1 MFRRRLGVRGR
12 ILAIALI
19 PSLTLLLV
27 GVGTAGY
34 LVFKGTY
41 ARVWAIQVQKSTPS
55 AREFTESVQLER
67 RLTLAELA
75 GDREAA
81 PALAA
86 ARVRTDKAVAELRSA
101 SGGLQTLASSL
112 IGDKVTH
119 FMNVLDRLPMVR
131 AQVDTGT
138 LPILEAYTF
147 YNDGL
152 LAIPTATQIAQQFS
166 PDPEIAIELA
176 EGLRLFYAAEA
187 MSRSNA
193 LALALVNAHDRATV
207 PAAEYL
213 RQVGYYHTQI
223 DYLTS
228 EFDAPQRDAAKAATS
243 SSAWQQLTSME
254 GVLTRLAL
262 QTPPDDGQNTIRPGA
277 PEADGTARSGIAADL
292 PWSVADWQNA
302 ATDVNR
308 GLIDIWINQNK
319 QAQAVAED
327 KAGGS
332 TVSSLL
338 FGIGVLLV
346 AIAGFVIAIKL
357 ANRIIRRLRLLRGE
371 TLALADEGLPDM
383 MRRLRA
389 GEPVDIVEQTPLLDY
404 GQDEIGQVAK
414 AFGRA
419 HAAAVAGAVT
429 EARTREG
436 VKAVFLN
443 IAHRSQIVV
452 HQQLEILDEAERQ
465 QEDPALLDTFFRL
478 DHLATRERR
487 NAENLVILGGGQP
500 GRQWRNPV
508 DLVSLVR
515 SAIGETLDYSRV
527 RLARQPEVL
536 IVGSAVADLIHL
548 LAELIDNATAFS
560 PPQARVEVSGNVV
573 GKGVVVEI
581 EDQGM
586 GMPEDELTKANEMLR
601 NPPDF
606 GVAALSADS
615 RLGLFVVAQLGV
627 QYGISVRLVES
638 DYGGIRAIVLIPSAL
653 IARETGKPSARS
665 KGSETASSQS
675 AAPPSAQRTPLPTAD
690 PSPAPLEA
698 AVATLVVEPPA
709 ANPTAPEETCTAS
722 PGNGDARPALPRRN
736 RQANLAP
743 QLTEPA
749 ATQTGPPRQRTAEQ
763 ARDLMSAIENGT
775 RQGRKPLAD
784 NSPTPDDQ
792 KD

>member
-34 LVFKGTY
+34 LVFKGAY

-75 GDREAA
+75 GDHDAA

-86 ARVRTDKAVAELRSA
+86 ARVRVDKAVAELRSA

-112 IGDKVTH
+112 IGEKVTH
-119 FMNVLDRLPMVR
+119 FLNVLDRLPTVR
-131 AQVDTGT
+131 AQVDTGA
-138 LPILEAYTF
+138 LPILEAYAF

-152 LAIPTATQIAQQFS
+152 RAIPTATQIAQQFS

-193 LALALVNAHDRATV
+193 LAMALVNAHDQATV
-207 PAAEYL
+207 PVAEYL
-213 RQVGYYHTQI
+213 SQVGYYHAQI

-228 EFDAPQRDAAKAATS
+228 EFDAPQRDAAKAATAS
-243 SSAWQQLTSME
+243 PAWRQLTSME
-254 GVLTRLAL
+254 DTLTRRAL
-262 QTPPDDGQNTIRPGA
+262 QSPPDDGQNTTTSDNM
-277 PEADGTARSGIAADL
+277 EL

-319 QAQAVAED
+319 QAQKVAED

-332 TVSSLL
+332 ALSSLL

-346 AIAGFVIAIKL
+346 AIAGFIIAVKL
-357 ANRIIRRLRLLRGE
+357 ANRIIRRLKLLRRE

-383 MRRLRA
+383 MRRLRT
-389 GEPVDIVEQTPLLDY
+389 GEPVDPAEETPLLDY
-404 GQDEIGQVAK
+404 GEDEIGQVAK

-452 HQQLEILDEAERQ
+452 HQQLEILDEAERG

-508 DLVSLVR
+508 DLIALVR

-527 RLARQPEVL
+527 RLARQPETQ

-548 LAELIDNATAFS
+548 LAELIDNATSFS
-560 PPQARVEVSGNVV
+560 PPQSRVEVSGNVV

-586 GMPEDELTKANEMLR
+586 GMPADELTKTNDMLR

-627 QYGISVRLVES
+627 RYGVSVRLVES

-653 IARETGKPSARS
+653 IARETGTPTPRSEVSGATPSRA
-665 KGSETASSQS
+665 
-675 AAPPSAQRTPLPTAD
+675 AAPPPVHQ
-690 PSPAPLEA
+690 SPMTLAEQSEAP
-698 AVATLVVEPPA
+698 VATLVAKPA
-709 ANPTAPEETCTAS
+709 AADPTPSEAVTAAPT
-722 PGNGDARPALPRRN
+722 GNVDARPVLPRRN

-743 QLTEPA
+743 QLSEPA
-749 ATQTGPPRQRTAEQ
+749 ATPTGPQRQRTAEQ

-775 RQGRKPLAD
+775 RQGRKPLSDD
-784 NSPTPDDQ
+784 NPTPDDQ

>member
-34 LVFKGTY
+34 LVFKGGY

-67 RLTLAELA
+67 RLTLAKLA
-75 GDREAA
+75 GDHDAA
-81 PALAA
+81 PALAS
-86 ARVRTDKAVAELRSA
+86 ARVRVDKAVAELRSA

-112 IGDKVTH
+112 IGEKVTH
-119 FMNVLDRLPMVR
+119 FLNVLDRLPTVR
-131 AQVDTGT
+131 AQVDTGA
-138 LPILEAYTF
+138 LPILEAYAF

-152 LAIPTATQIAQQFS
+152 RAIPTATQIAQQFS

-193 LALALVNAHDRATV
+193 LALALVNAHDQATFPV
-207 PAAEYL
+207 AEYL
-213 RQVGYYHTQI
+213 SQVGYYHAQI

-228 EFDAPQRDAAKAATS
+228 EFDAPQRDAAKAAAAS
-243 SSAWQQLTSME
+243 PAWRQLSSME
-254 GVLTRLAL
+254 DALARRAL
-262 QTPPDDGQNTIRPGA
+262 QSPSDDGQNTTTSGSV
-277 PEADGTARSGIAADL
+277 PEL

-319 QAQAVAED
+319 QAQEVAED

-332 TVSSLL
+332 ALTSLL
-338 FGIGVLLV
+338 FGIVVLLV
-346 AIAGFVIAIKL
+346 AIAGFIVAVKL
-357 ANRIIRRLRLLRGE
+357 ANRIIRRLKLLRGE

-389 GEPVDIVEQTPLLDY
+389 GELVDPAEETPLLDY

-452 HQQLEILDEAERQ
+452 HQQLEILDEAERG

-508 DLVSLVR
+508 DLIALVR

-527 RLARQPEVL
+527 RLARQPEVQ

-548 LAELIDNATAFS
+548 LAELIDNATSFS
-560 PPQARVEVSGNVV
+560 PPQSRVEVSGNVV

-586 GMPEDELTKANEMLR
+586 GMPADELTKTNEMLR

-627 QYGISVRLVES
+627 RYGVSVRLVES

-653 IARETGKPSARS
+653 LARETGMPTPRSEVSGATPAR
-665 KGSETASSQS
+665 TAAATPAHQS
-675 AAPPSAQRTPLPTAD
+675 AMDMADQSKAP
-690 PSPAPLEA
+690 
-698 AVATLVVEPPA
+698 VATLVA
-709 ANPTAPEETCTAS
+709 KPTAADPTPSEDATAA
-722 PGNGDARPALPRRN
+722 PTGDVDARPALPRRN

-743 QLTEPA
+743 QLSEPA
-749 ATQTGPPRQRTAEQ
+749 ATPTEPQRQRTAEQ

-775 RQGRKPLAD
+775 RQGRKPLSHD
-784 NSPTPDDQ
+784 NRNPDDQ

>member
-34 LVFKGTY
+34 LVFKGGY

-75 GDREAA
+75 GDHDAA

-86 ARVRTDKAVAELRSA
+86 ARVRVDKAVAELRSA

-112 IGDKVTH
+112 IGEKVTH
-119 FMNVLDRLPMVR
+119 FLNVLDRLPTVR
-131 AQVDTGT
+131 AQVDTGV
-138 LPILEAYTF
+138 LPILEAYAF

-152 LAIPTATQIAQQFS
+152 RAIPTATQIAQQFS

-193 LALALVNAHDRATV
+193 LALALVNAHDQAAIPV
-207 PAAEYL
+207 AEYL
-213 RQVGYYHTQI
+213 SQVGYYHAQI

-228 EFDAPQRDAAKAATS
+228 EFDAPQRDAAKAATAS
-243 SSAWQQLTSME
+243 PAWRQLTAME
-254 GVLTRLAL
+254 DALTRRAL
-262 QTPPDDGQNTIRPGA
+262 QNPPDDGQNSSA
-277 PEADGTARSGIAADL
+277 PEL
-292 PWSVADWQNA
+292 PSSVADWQNA

-319 QAQAVAED
+319 QAQEVAED

-332 TVSSLL
+332 ALTSLL
-338 FGIGVLLV
+338 FGIVVLLV
-346 AIAGFVIAIKL
+346 AIAGFVIAVKL
-357 ANRIIRRLRLLRGE
+357 ANRVIRRLKLLRGE
-371 TLALADEGLPDM
+371 TLALADDGLPDM

-389 GEPVDIVEQTPLLDY
+389 GELVDPAEETPLLDY
-404 GQDEIGQVAK
+404 GHDEIGQVAK

-452 HQQLEILDEAERQ
+452 HQQLEILDEAERG

-508 DLVSLVR
+508 DLIALVR

-527 RLARQPEVL
+527 RLARQPEVQ

-548 LAELIDNATAFS
+548 LAELIDNATSFS
-560 PPQARVEVSGNVV
+560 PPQSRVEVSGNVV

-586 GMPEDELTKANEMLR
+586 GMPADELTKANEMLR

-627 QYGISVRLVES
+627 RYGVSVRLVES

-653 IARETGKPSARS
+653 IAREAGTPTSKSEVSGAAPSR
-665 KGSETASSQS
+665 S
-675 AAPPSAQRTPLPTAD
+675 AAPPPAHQHPTGMAEQ
-690 PSPAPLEA
+690 SEAPL
-698 AVATLVVEPPA
+698 ATLVAKPA
-709 ANPTAPEETCTAS
+709 AADPTQSEDATAAPT
-722 PGNGDARPALPRRN
+722 GNVDARPTLPRRN

-743 QLTEPA
+743 QLSEPA
-749 ATQTGPPRQRTAEQ
+749 ATPAGPQRQRTAEQ

-775 RQGRKPLAD
+775 RQGRKPLSD
-784 NSPTPDDQ
+784 HNPTPDAQ